1 MQCAKHNVGHISIS
15 CIFIQMCTYMASNI
29 RNFNSF
35 HTIMYQVGSHLHIV
49 NMENS
54 FCLSFQKNGFK
65 ELDFL
70 CIKLLANFFHPPYI
84 TEEISTQCSVSIDHL
99 FYRVQPVY
107 IISNNFSSGEIFFSA
122 TRFIISD
129 RISNSDSTTAK

>member
-1 MQCAKHNVGHISIS
+1 MRQTQCWTHIYFLYLHPDVHLYGLEYKELQFLSHNNVSSRQSSPHRQYGK
-15 CIFIQMCTYMASNI
+15 
-29 RNFNSF
+29 
-35 HTIMYQVGSHLHIV
+35 LL
-49 NMENS
+49 
-54 FCLSFQKNGFK
+54 CLSFQKNGFK

-84 TEEISTQCSVSIDHL
+84 TEEISTQCSVSIDDL
-99 FYRVQPVY
+99 FYCVNRVY